1 MSVRIRLARMGR
13 KNRPFYRVVVAD
25 SRSRRDGRFI
35 EQIGTYDPLKKNE
48 NLDVKEDRVFHWL
61 RYGANP
67 SETMKRLFSKKGIM
81 LKWHLE
87 NSNLSEDKKKQE
99 LQKWEIAQ
107 SQKGKKASKPAE
119 KEEPEEKPEIKEK
132 AAEKTEPEK
141 TEKEETKE
149 TESKKRNSGSRKKE
163 AKSEEIPAEEKTGTT
178 PEKEEKPAEKEEK
191 EQVKEKPAEAGEK
204 KPEEPEKPEEKETKK
219 ETEKET
225 EDQSEDKSSEEVKK

>member
-1 MSVRIRLARMGR
+1 MSVRIRLSRMGR

-61 RYGANP
+61 RSGANP

-119 KEEPEEKPEIKEK
+119 KEEPEEKPEMKEE

-141 TEKEETKE
+141 TEKEET
-149 TESKKRNSGSRKKE
+149 ESKKETPVAEKKE
-163 AKSEEIPAEEKTGTT
+163 AKPEESSEQEKTGKT
-178 PEKEEKPAEKEEK
+178 PEKEEKTAEKEEK
-191 EQVKEKPAEAGEK
+191 EEEQVKENPAEAGEK
-204 KPEEPEKPEEKETKK
+204 KPEEK

-225 EDQSEDKSSEEVKK
+225 KDQSEDKNSDDVKK